1 MAKMTFSFARAR
13 LKDYF
18 FPLGFEADLESP
30 QSMSARVYD
39 TKTGEDL
46 AFLSGLPWTSVMT
59 NEGLVKII
67 GALEHEMQLKEYVHA
82 ASEREA

>member
-1 MAKMTFSFARAR
+1 MAKMTFPYACAR

-39 TKTGEDL
+39 PKTGEDL
-46 AFLSGLPWTSVMT
+46 AFVSGLPWTAVMT

-67 GALEHEMQLKEYVHA
+67 GALEHEMELKEFVHTPVQRGA
-82 ASEREA
+82 